1 MTPSLAQQWPASAE
15 HPADVRHEIARELE
29 QARAER
35 EDMRQRYA
43 TSQQQLNAAHH
54 EIERLRA
61 ANARLLHE
69 APPWIPEVHITCDGR
84 CGAVVAFD
92 PAPEEAAMTQALVA
106 LGWSGHYC
114 RGCR

>member
-1 MTPSLAQQWPASAE
+1 MTALAIAQQWL
-15 HPADVRHEIARELE
+15 ADYPGDDQEADLMAQALVAVTADLE
-29 QARAER
+29 SL
-35 EDMRQRYA
+35 RQRYA

-61 ANARLLHE
+61 RP
-69 APPWIPEVHITCDGR
+69 APWVPAVHVRCDGR

-114 RGCR
+114 RGCRNAG

>member
-1 MTPSLAQQWPASAE
+1 MTLDTTTDRLTEGERLIRAHRDLESLRLRYEAE
-15 HPADVRHEIARELE
+15 KQHTGRLIHE
-29 QARAER
+29 
-35 EDMRQRYA
+35 
-43 TSQQQLNAAHH
+43 N
-54 EIERLRA
+54 ERLRA
-61 ANARLLHE
+61 AQR
-69 APPWIPEVHITCDGR
+69 PPAWIPAVHVRCDGK